1 VNEAPRVELPLR
13 PLASWMVTNLQA
25 SSFFLARPKPQEQL
39 IALRWFAAQGRPLAQ
54 QSRSPLCAA
63 WHSFLLTDPL
73 LHQDV
78 TRPGAHTA
86 SPAPLP
92 AGCGNHSGSLTN
104 PGDTAVKLLQRF
116 ACHAGSAAFMTIRG
130 ARDGFCPSR
139 APLSVFVGIWRR
151 GHRRCRWPLFL

>member
-39 IALRWFAAQGRPLAQ
+39 IALQGLRRRADRLRATVPLAA
-54 QSRSPLCAA
+54 CAA
-63 WHSFLLTDPL
+63 WHSLLLTDPL